1 MQVVF
6 SIMCSVLCGV
16 QGCNARKVISEVYV
30 YVVLQCTVSGR
41 MLQPDMGLIFPIK
54 KSMKYS
60 GPTKLL

>member
-1 MQVVF
+1 
-6 SIMCSVLCGV
+6 V

-41 MLQPDMGLIFPIK
+41 MLQPDMGLIFHIK

-60 GPTKLL
+60 GHTKLL